1 LLNILIFGPTQP
13 GVDMDVFLKPLMED
27 MKILW
32 ETSVQ
37 MLDEYYKDS
46 FMLREIHFVMVN
58 NYEREIGLTFFL
70 VLILVVECP
79 TQILD

>member
-1 LLNILIFGPTQP
+1 
-13 GVDMDVFLKPLMED
+13 
-27 MKILW
+27 
-32 ETSVQ
+32 
-37 MLDEYYKDS
+37 
-46 FMLREIHFVMVN
+46 MVN

>member
-1 LLNILIFGPTQP
+1 
-13 GVDMDVFLKPLMED
+13 MDVFLKPLMED

-32 ETSVQ
+32 ETGVQ

-46 FMLREIHFVMVN
+46 FTLRAIHFVMVN